1 MANTGPTAQLYQEG
15 EQVEY
20 FSASISQWI
29 PATILKFNSESNL
42 YMLDC
47 KPDVPPERI
56 RHLPCPTS
64 SPPPVSVSHGTNQ
77 QKFPIGAKVQYY
89 SASIQQWIPATITSY
104 EVNEKLYYLDVK
116 PQVPEDR
123 IRWPS
128 QSTSPRPERPS
139 SMAVTDASSFV
150 ALANVGSRNWPEPEG
165 RSQDEND
172 RTLSPDMAKNSVNI
186 VPRTAASEN
195 PPQARVSF
203 NDQVSRSE
211 SSFQSQ
217 NSPVQ
222 VNQVNTNA
230 NKHWLKEK
238 AALNKQLTDMD
249 ALVELQKSR
258 LEIAERERDRCVEVE
273 SELAQ
278 AKMEIEK
285 LKKETKIK
293 LEESRSNS
301 TLEINDLTNELDEL
315 RKEMQS
321 MKNKYEHLKNENEE
335 IKNDTKKASTEEIE
349 KIKETMKKKIVD
361 SLQKL
366 EEEQIRHGYT
376 KDENDSLRI
385 AVQQK
390 DKTIAALEYGLDEY
404 KREQAP
410 VLSQVTAMREGRM
423 ISAA

>member
-1 MANTGPTAQLYQEG
+1 MSLFGNIFNMANTGPTAQLYQEG
-15 EQVEY
+15 EPVEY

-89 SASIQQWIPATITSY
+89 SASIQQWIPAIITSY

-123 IRWPS
+123 IRWP
-128 QSTSPRPERPS
+128 
-139 SMAVTDASSFV
+139 
-150 ALANVGSRNWPEPEG
+150 EPEV
-165 RSQDEND
+165 RAQDEND

-195 PPQARVSF
+195 APQARVSF

-222 VNQVNTNA
+222 VQANNNS
-230 NKHWLKEK
+230 NKHWNKEK

-278 AKMEIEK
+278 AKMELEK
-285 LKKETKIK
+285 LKKE
-293 LEESRSNS
+293 SRKQLQETQSSS
-301 TLEINDLTNELDEL
+301 TLEISDLSNELEAM
-315 RKEMQS
+315 RKELQCVKES
-321 MKNKYEHLKNENEE
+321 SSDWKNKYEQIKNENEE
-335 IKNDTKKASTEEIE
+335 IKNDIETKKSNSEETE
-349 KIKETMKKKIVD
+349 KIKETMKKKIGEAMN
-361 SLQKL
+361 KL
-366 EEEQIRHGYT
+366 EDEQLRHAFT
-376 KDENDSLRI
+376 KDENDSLKI